1 MDREPHQTA
10 AADFEAIRSDLH
22 ATARLQK
29 KVQRQIDEMIKEG
42 KERRK
47 EYEERQKEQQKE
59 YEERQKEQQKE
70 YEERQKEYEQR
81 HKEYDRKFGDLSNRW
96 GRFVESLV
104 EGDLVAMLR
113 EKNIEV
119 ETIAERVRGKR
130 NGEHFEFDIVAV
142 NAEEVVVVEVKST
155 LRAEDIKHF
164 LDRLENFTRWSPL
177 YKGKKVYGAVAYLQV
192 VQSAEIYAERQGL
205 FVIRATGDSA
215 SIINRDGFLPKTFH

>member
-10 AADFEAIRSDLH
+10 AADFEAIQASLR
-22 ATARLQK
+22 ATAQLQEE
-29 KVQRQIDEMIKEG
+29 VQRQIDEMVKEG

-47 EYEERQKEQQKE
+47 EYEERQKDWQ
-59 YEERQKEQQKE
+59 
-70 YEERQKEYEQR
+70 
-81 HKEYDRKFGDLSNRW
+81 KEYDRKFGDLSNRW

-113 EKNIEV
+113 KKNIEV
-119 ETIAERVRGKR
+119 ETISERVRGKR

-142 NAEEVVVVEVKST
+142 NGEEVVVVEVKST
-155 LRAEDIKHF
+155 LRAEDIRHF

-177 YKGKKVYGAVAYLQV
+177 YKGKKGYGAVAYLQV
-192 VQSAEIYAERQGL
+192 VQSAEICAERQGL

>member
-10 AADFEAIRSDLH
+10 AADFEAIRSDLR

-47 EYEERQKEQQKE
+47 EYEERQKDW
-59 YEERQKEQQKE
+59 
-70 YEERQKEYEQR
+70 QKEYEQR
-81 HKEYDRKFGDLSNRW
+81 YKEYDRKFGDLSNRW

-104 EGDLVAMLR
+104 EGDLVAMLQK
-113 EKNIEV
+113 KNIEV
-119 ETIAERVRGKR
+119 ETISERVRGKR

-142 NAEEVVVVEVKST
+142 NGEEVVVVEVKST
-155 LRAEDIKHF
+155 LRAEDIRHF

-215 SIINRDGFLPKTFH
+215 SIINRDGFLPKTFY

>member
-1 MDREPHQTA
+1 
-10 AADFEAIRSDLH
+10 
-22 ATARLQK
+22 
-29 KVQRQIDEMIKEG
+29 
-42 KERRK
+42 
-47 EYEERQKEQQKE
+47 
-59 YEERQKEQQKE
+59 QKEQQKE

-142 NAEEVVVVEVKST
+142 NGEEVVVVEVKST
-155 LRAEDIKHF
+155 LRAEDIRHF

>member
-10 AADFEAIRSDLH
+10 VSDFEAIQASLRT
-22 ATARLQK
+22 TAQLQEE
-29 KVQRQIDEMIKEG
+29 VQRQIDEMVKEG
-42 KERRK
+42 KER
-47 EYEERQKEQQKE
+47 QKD
-59 YEERQKEQQKE
+59 
-70 YEERQKEYEQR
+70 YEERQKEYEKRQ
-81 HKEYDRKFGDLSNRW
+81 KEYDRKFGDLGNRW

-113 EKNIEV
+113 KKNIEV

-142 NAEEVVVVEVKST
+142 NGEEVVVVEVKST
-155 LRAEDIKHF
+155 LRAEDIRHF

-177 YKGKKVYGAVAYLQV
+177 YKGKRVYGAVAYLQV

-205 FVIRATGDSA
+205 FVIRTTGDSA
-215 SIINRDGFLPKTFH
+215 SIINKDTFRPRSFD

>member
-1 MDREPHQTA
+1 MDREPHQTV
-10 AADFEAIRSDLH
+10 AADFEAIRSDLR

-47 EYEERQKEQQKE
+47 EYEERQKDW
-59 YEERQKEQQKE
+59 
-70 YEERQKEYEQR
+70 QKEYEQR

-104 EGDLVAMLR
+104 EGDLVAMLQK
-113 EKNIEV
+113 KNIEV
-119 ETIAERVRGKR
+119 ETISERVRGKR

-142 NAEEVVVVEVKST
+142 NGEEVVVVEVKST
-155 LRAEDIKHF
+155 LRAEDIRHF

-215 SIINRDGFLPKTFH
+215 SIINRDGFLPKTFY

>member
-10 AADFEAIRSDLH
+10 AADFEAIRSDLR

-47 EYEERQKEQQKE
+47 EYEERQKDW
-59 YEERQKEQQKE
+59 R
-70 YEERQKEYEQR
+70 KEYEQR

-113 EKNIEV
+113 KKNIEV

-142 NAEEVVVVEVKST
+142 NGEEVVVVEVKST
-155 LRAEDIKHF
+155 LRAEDIRHF
-164 LDRLENFTRWSPL
+164 LGRLENFTRWSPL

>member
-1 MDREPHQTA
+1 MDRESSQTA
-10 AADFEAIRSDLH
+10 AAADFKAIRADLR

-29 KVQRQIDEMIKEG
+29 KVQRQIDEMVKEG

-47 EYEERQKEQQKE
+47 EYEQRQ
-59 YEERQKEQQKE
+59 
-70 YEERQKEYEQR
+70 
-81 HKEYDRKFGDLSNRW
+81 KEYDRKFGDLGNRW

-104 EGDLVAMLR
+104 EGDLVAMLQN
-113 EKNIEV
+113 KSIEV

-142 NAEEVVVVEVKST
+142 NGEVIVVVEVKST
-155 LRAEDIKHF
+155 LRAEDIRHF

-177 YKGKKVYGAVAYLQV
+177 YKGKKIYGAVAYLQV

-215 SIINRDGFLPKTFH
+215 SIINQDGFLPRTFH

>member
-1 MDREPHQTA
+1 MDREPPQTA
-10 AADFEAIRSDLH
+10 AADFEAIRSDLR

-29 KVQRQIDEMIKEG
+29 KVQRQIDEMVKEG

-47 EYEERQKEQQKE
+47 EYEERQKDW
-59 YEERQKEQQKE
+59 
-70 YEERQKEYEQR
+70 QKEYEQR

-113 EKNIEV
+113 KKNIEV
-119 ETIAERVRGKR
+119 ETISERVRGKR

-142 NAEEVVVVEVKST
+142 NGEEVVVVEVKST
-155 LRAEDIKHF
+155 LRAEDIRHF
-164 LDRLENFTRWSPL
+164 LDRLENFTRWSLL

-215 SIINRDGFLPKTFH
+215 SIINRDGFLPKTFY

>member
-10 AADFEAIRSDLH
+10 AADFEAIRSDLR

-59 YEERQKEQQKE
+59 YEERQKEQ
-70 YEERQKEYEQR
+70 QKEYEQR

-142 NAEEVVVVEVKST
+142 NGEEVVVVEVKST
-155 LRAEDIKHF
+155 LRAEDIRHF

>member
-1 MDREPHQTA
+1 MDREPPQTA
-10 AADFEAIRSDLH
+10 AADFEAIRSDLR

-29 KVQRQIDEMIKEG
+29 KVQRQIDEMVKEG

-47 EYEERQKEQQKE
+47 EYKER
-59 YEERQKEQQKE
+59 QKE
-70 YEERQKEYEQR
+70 YEERQKEY
-81 HKEYDRKFGDLSNRW
+81 DRKFGDLGNRW

-113 EKNIEV
+113 KKNIEV

-142 NAEEVVVVEVKST
+142 NGEEVVVVEVKST
-155 LRAEDIKHF
+155 LRAEDIRHF

-215 SIINRDGFLPKTFH
+215 SIINKDSFRPRSFD